1 MMLVLL
7 IVMIGLMGG
16 IYFSFSIFVMKAL
29 SELPALQAAQVMNR
43 INEIIVK
50 TLFLPLFFGSTLLS
64 VGLMIWSFL
73 QWQGLSSTL
82 VIVATLIY
90 VAGMFLVTVIGNVPL
105 NNALQAR
112 EEDPQELVSYWS
124 VYLKQWTR
132 LNHIRTLSCI
142 LACFILS
149 WIQMN

>member
-7 IVMIGLMGG
+7 IIMIGLMGG

-29 SELPALQAAQVMNR
+29 SEVPALQAAQVMNR
-43 INEIIVK
+43 INEVIVK

-64 VGLMIWSFL
+64 VGLMVWSFL

-90 VAGMFLVTVIGNVPL
+90 VVGMFLVTVIGNVPL
-105 NNALQAR
+105 NNALQTR
-112 EEDPQELVSYWS
+112 EGNPQELVSYWS
-124 VYLKQWTR
+124 VYLKRWTR

-142 LACFILS
+142 LACFTLS